1 MPRSL
6 RPLVVLLALLAP
18 FLLAPLLLAPPASA
32 HPFGPP
38 QTAEVSASGDRVLV
52 QWRFGATDD
61 ISYLA
66 AALEALPPERIL
78 LDGVVLYEDG
88 DDELLAASSAFAPYV
103 LEHVRATRDGADC
116 TGAVDAVDDLPSS
129 GVVVGFSCPGST
141 EPVSVTVDMLTDLHP
156 AYRTLATG
164 PAGQKAVYA
173 ADTPTHDWSLSLEA
187 APAGSLEASAARQM
201 GLVLG
206 GLGLVLAATI
216 GAWWW
221 RRRTSVP
228 SDGAPDDR

>member
-18 FLLAPLLLAPPASA
+18 LLAPLLMAPPASA

-38 QTAEVSASGDRVLV
+38 QTAEVSASGDEVLV

-88 DDELLAASSAFAPYV
+88 DDALLAASDAFEPYV
-103 LEHVRATRDGADC
+103 LEHLAVTRGGSACSGTVESAADL
-116 TGAVDAVDDLPSS
+116 ASA
-129 GVVVGFSCPGST
+129 GVVVGFACPSATG
-141 EPVSVTVDMLTDLHP
+141 PVSVTVDMLTDLHP

-173 ADTPTHDWSLSLEA
+173 AETPTHDWSLSLGA
-187 APAGSLEASAARQM
+187 QPAGSLEASAARQM
-201 GLVLG
+201 GLVAG
-206 GLGLVLAATI
+206 GLGLVFAGGL
-216 GAWWW
+216 GVWWV
-221 RRRTSVP
+221 RRRRPPARS
-228 SDGAPDDR
+228 GAAAGHG